1 MNRHTRED
9 EDYFSGLYRKMY
21 NSLYLHVRAQ
31 CREDADVEDVI
42 QETFRE
48 VFVHIDAVKNS
59 PNPEGYVM
67 NVLKYKIKKLWEDK
81 KKRKAEG
88 TVCGEEACQE
98 SAESGMEVWDICRRV
113 LKKGEYL
120 VVYKRYCEGKK
131 IADVAKELRISEGA
145 CKMRIKRS
153 LVKLKKEY
161 EREQRE
167 GCGN

>member
-1 MNRHTRED
+1 MNRYTRED
-9 EDYFSGLYRKMY
+9 EEYFSGLYRKMY
-21 NSLYLHVRAQ
+21 RSLYLYVCAQ

-48 VFVHIDAVKNS
+48 VFMHMDAVKSS

-67 NVLKYKIKKLWEDK
+67 NVLKYKLKRLWEDK
-81 KKRKAEG
+81 KKRNAEKNIG
-88 TVCGEEACQE
+88 SEERCQE
-98 SAESGMEVWDICRRV
+98 SAENSMEVWDICRRV

-120 VVYKRYCEGKK
+120 VVYKRYCEGKR
-131 IADVAKELRISEGA
+131 ISEIAKELKITEGA

-161 EREQRE
+161 EREQKE
-167 GCGN
+167 GYGN